1 MNKRK
6 KLLQKFNII
15 TVNISK
21 SIYFINLFDIHDF
34 EKC

>member
-1 MNKRK
+1 MSKRK

-34 EKC
+34 ETC